1 MADQIIGRRDAL
13 KYFSVLA
20 SFPKGQ
26 EFLRSWLAAPADASN
41 PHAGHGM
48 HHSSSVD
55 SNPSTPYVAQFFKPD
70 EMETIVI
77 LTDMII
83 PTDSKP
89 GAKEARV
96 ADFIDFT
103 VFSAAEFR
111 PSLQKDWS
119 DGLAWLD
126 GESANR
132 YGHPF
137 REISPSQRETLLTD
151 MSLPERDPT
160 AHHSGFNF
168 YRLVK
173 GMTVEGF
180 YTSRV
185 GLIEVLEYKGLDYL
199 PDFPG
204 CTHPEHQS

>member
-1 MADQIIGRRDAL
+1 MADQLIGRRDAL
-13 KYFSVLA
+13 KYFGMLA

-26 EFLRSWLAAPADASN
+26 EFLRSWIAAPADASN

-48 HHSSSVD
+48 HQSSSAD
-55 SNPSTPYVAQFFKPD
+55 STPNSPYAAQFFKPD

-89 GAKEARV
+89 GAKEAKV
-96 ADFIDFT
+96 GDFIDFT

-111 PSLQKDWS
+111 PSLQKEWT
-119 DGLAWLD
+119 DGLAWLN
-126 GESANR
+126 GESAKR
-132 YGHPF
+132 FGRPF
-137 REISPSQRETLLTD
+137 REMSPTQRETLLTE
-151 MSLPERDPT
+151 MSLPERDP
-160 AHHSGFNF
+160 AAQYPGFKF

-180 YTSRV
+180 YTSRA
-185 GLIEVLEYKGLDYL
+185 GLIGVLEYKGLDYL
-199 PDFPG
+199 PEFPG
-204 CTHPEHQS
+204 CTHPEHQA